1 MVYLYYSIQKGWF
14 LHEMKTFKR
23 ISAIVALIFML
34 IFTVGWIAIL
44 AVPSIRSAPLITL
57 VIFCGIFGVIMYF
70 AIKLYKTP
78 EDIKEEEERKQAIME
93 KMAKENEEKEREEE
107 NKGESK
113 K

>member
-14 LHEMKTFKR
+14 LHKMKAFKR

-34 IFTVGWIAIL
+34 IFTVGWIVIL

-57 VIFCGIFGVIMYF
+57 VIFCGIFAVLMYF

-78 EDIKEEEERKQAIME
+78 EEIKEDEERKQAIME
-93 KMAKENEEKEREEE
+93 KIAKENEEQEK
-107 NKGESK
+107 ESK